1 MINVYEIPPKKRA
14 TRRAVTRADVEAAA
28 DEAEFAER
36 LLEAIDTDQ
45 RVRAAILR
53 LVAGTRRQPRPTTTT
68 QLRGRGK

>member
-1 MINVYEIPPKKRA
+1 MSPVYEIPPKPKRA
-14 TRRAVTRADVEAAA
+14 VRKAVTRQDVEAAA

-53 LVAGTRRQPRPTTTT
+53 LVAGTRRQPRPTITT
-68 QLRGRGK
+68 RKGRA